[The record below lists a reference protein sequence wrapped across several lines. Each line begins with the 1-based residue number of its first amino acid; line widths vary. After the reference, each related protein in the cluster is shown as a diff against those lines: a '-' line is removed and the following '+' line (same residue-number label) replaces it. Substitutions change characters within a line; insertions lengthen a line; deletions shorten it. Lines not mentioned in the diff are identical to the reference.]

1 MIIEK
6 VMNNN
11 CVLASMND
19 QEVII
24 SGPGVGYN
32 KKSGMPV
39 PQHPANRTFYVRNEE
54 KDKLYK
60 LIERVDI
67 DYVFISEKIIR
78 YAEMNLDKKLNP
90 SLLLILADHISNAV
104 SRIASGIQ
112 ITNIFRDEIRML
124 YQTEYAISRDAL
136 SIINEQFNVQL
147 PDDEIGFIALHILN
161 NYENT
166 SDYESVRILELSQKI
181 TDMIEN
187 VYGRKADRNAFN
199 YSRFMIHLKYFA
211 SRVLCNE
218 KPEDKDIGDIYE
230 HFLEQ
235 DLTLQHSIIEIEKYL
250 NSTFRYELV
259 REEKLYLSIRIR
271 ILMD

>member
-11 CVLASMND
+11 CVLASMNG

-32 KKSGMPV
+32 KKFGMPV
-39 PQHPANRTFYVRNEE
+39 PQHSSNRIFYVRNEE

-67 DYVFISEKIIR
+67 NYVSVSEKIVR

-90 SLLLILADHISNAV
+90 SLLLILADHISNAIA
-104 SRIASGIQ
+104 RIASGIQ
-112 ITNIFRDEIRML
+112 ISNIFLDEIRAL
-124 YQTEYAISRDAL
+124 YKAEYAISRDAL
-136 SIINEQFNVQL
+136 SIIHEQFSVHL

-166 SDYESVRILELSQKI
+166 SDYESVRIIELSQKI
-181 TDMIEN
+181 TDIIEN
-187 VYGRKADRNAFN
+187 IYGRKADRNTFN
-199 YSRFMIHLKYFA
+199 YSRFMTHLKYFA
-211 SRVLCNE
+211 CRVLSNE
-218 KPEDKDIGDIYE
+218 TLRDKDISDIYE
-230 HFLEQ
+230 HFLEK
-235 DLTLQHSIIEIEKYL
+235 DSTLQHAIMEIEKHL
-250 NSTFRYELV
+250 NTTFRYELAM
-259 REEKLYLSIRIR
+259 EEKLYLSIRIR